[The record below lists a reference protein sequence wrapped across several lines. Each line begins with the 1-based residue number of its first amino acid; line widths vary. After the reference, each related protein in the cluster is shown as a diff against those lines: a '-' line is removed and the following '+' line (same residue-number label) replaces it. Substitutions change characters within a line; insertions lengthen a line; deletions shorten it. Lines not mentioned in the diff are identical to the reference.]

1 MTEVLPLRKSFQTKI
16 VLYRLMPFHTILN
29 KCMKLARKWDYVS
42 HSNLISK
49 LMILSGIWVECLSSW
64 PLTSPA
70 FGFTG
75 CLLWWLSD
83 FHQISCRWN
92 QIQINY
98 KSTHCK
104 AWQVSQFGYT
114 FLFVS
119 PRKLVLF
126 GRRVHISEKTLQCLN
141 GEFEIEPAFGEKR
154 EETLRI
160 AGLKTYFIKKVLI
173 PVCWIANPI
182 LLIEFYRR
190 ESWNKWNKLI

>member
-16 VLYRLMPFHTILN
+16 VLYRLMPFHTTLN

-119 PRKLVLF
+119 PRIGFIWQTRAHF
-126 GRRVHISEKTLQCLN
+126 GKNPAVSERRIRNWASLWRKT
-141 GEFEIEPAFGEKR
+141 
-154 EETLRI
+154 
-160 AGLKTYFIKKVLI
+160 
-173 PVCWIANPI
+173 
-182 LLIEFYRR
+182 RR
-190 ESWNKWNKLI
+190 NFTNCRTKDIFH